1 MFKRKDLKANARKN
15 LNGHYAIFMVAC
27 LFAAFLGV
35 AYTGSLSAIH
45 SFSSTSVDIPEYE
58 GIRTI
63 IGPDF
68 GAVLNSLLTQ
78 DINNAENISSN
89 SISNKQ
95 DTNFHG
101 LELGHSRGV
110 LASIVNSVSSG
121 SILVTIFSGIQKIV
135 GSQNIT
141 YIIFILLTL
150 AMIFLFW
157 MFFINTYKVTFKR
170 LFLEGRLY
178 EKVPMQRFL
187 YLFRV
192 KRLNKSAVTILL
204 QSVFQLLWDLTIIG
218 GVIKRYSYFPVPYIV
233 AENPDIAPL
242 DAINL
247 SRKLM
252 KGHKWECFV
261 LDLSFLGW
269 DILGFLTF
277 GLLSIFYVNPYK
289 ESAYCEYYAYIR
301 KLGIKAKAE
310 NIDKLND
317 VYLYKRAS
325 DKKIKTA
332 YSDIL
337 ELMEKPM
344 PTFKERRGFWKFMA
358 DFFGVIPSYDKSEQD
373 YIEYKERLLKIKSYK
388 MFVEGKTYPARLYP
402 IAEKEKDKKLE
413 FLHYIRHYSICSI
426 ILIFFTICLLGFIW
440 EVSLN
445 LIIEGSFAKKGML
458 HGPWLPI
465 YGSGSIMI
473 LTVLNKL
480 RSKPVLEFSAA
491 IVLCGVVEYFT
502 SLILELAHDGQMW
515 WDYSGY
521 FLNLQGRICAEGL
534 LVFGVGGI
542 AIVYLAAPLLDNLIR
557 KIPLKVAVPVCI
569 ALSMLF
575 LADVG
580 YSSVH
585 PNTGKGITDYDSS
598 DEEELNTVP
607 TDTKTSHN
615 DDLSLSVESGIF
627 IAEEQ
632 DLVLSQTKYSL

>member
-1 MFKRKDLKANARKN
+1 MFTHKDIKANARKN
-15 LNGHYAIFMVAC
+15 LKGHYAIFVIAC

-35 AYTGSLSAIH
+35 AYTGSLSAIQ
-45 SFSSTSVDIPEYE
+45 SFSSANIQISEYE

-63 IGPDF
+63 VGADF
-68 GAVLNSLLTQ
+68 GAVLDSLLEQ
-78 DINNAENISSN
+78 DITNAENISSN
-89 SISNKQ
+89 SLSNKQ

-101 LELGHSRGV
+101 LELGHKRGV
-110 LASIVNSVSSG
+110 LANVINSVSSG

-135 GSQNIT
+135 GSEDIT
-141 YIIFILLTL
+141 YIIFVLLTL
-150 AMIFLFW
+150 AMMLFVW
-157 MFFINTYKVTFKR
+157 LFFISTYKVTYKR
-170 LFLEGRLY
+170 MFLEGRVY

-187 YLFRV
+187 YILKS
-192 KRLNKSAVTILL
+192 KRLRKSAVTMLL
-204 QSVFQLLWDLTIIG
+204 TSTFQFLWDLTIIG
-218 GVIKRYSYFPVPYIV
+218 GVIKRYSYYMVPYIV

-247 SRKLM
+247 SRRLM
-252 KGHKWECFV
+252 KGHKWECFI
-261 LDLSFLGW
+261 LELSFIGW
-269 DILGFLTF
+269 DILGTLTL

-289 ESAYCEYYAYIR
+289 ETTFCEYFARIR
-301 KLGIKAKAE
+301 ALGIQSKAE

-317 VYLYKRAS
+317 VYLYSKAS
-325 DKKIKTA
+325 KNKIEKN

-337 ELMEKPM
+337 ELMKKPV
-344 PTFKERRGFWKFMA
+344 PTYKERKGFRKFMA
-358 DFFGVIPSYDKSEQD
+358 DFFGIIPSYDKSEQE
-373 YIEYKERLLKIKSYK
+373 YIEYKERIVKIKSYK
-388 MFVEGKTYPARLYP
+388 MFLEGKTYPTRLFP

-413 FLHYIRHYSICSI
+413 FLHYTRHYSICSI
-426 ILIFFTICLLGFIW
+426 ILIFFTICLFGFLW

-491 IVLCGVVEYFT
+491 VVLCGVVEYLT
-502 SLILELAHDGQMW
+502 SLILELTHDGQMW
-515 WDYSGY
+515 WNYSGY

-542 AIVYLAAPLLDNLIR
+542 AIVYLFAPLLDNLIR

-580 YSSVH
+580 YSSVN
-585 PNTGKGITDYDSS
+585 PNTGKGVTDYDTG
-598 DEEELNTVP
+598 EEENSSTAP
-607 TDTKTSHN
+607 TDTKTSN
-615 DDLSLSVESGIF
+615 QDDFYLSVESGIF
-627 IAEEQ
+627 NADEQ
-632 DLVLSQTKYSL
+632 DLVLSQTKYSI

>member
-1 MFKRKDLKANARKN
+1 MFKRKDIKANARKN
-15 LNGHYAIFMVAC
+15 LNGHYAIFVIAC

-35 AYTGSLSAIH
+35 TYTSSLSAIQ
-45 SFSSTSVDIPEYE
+45 SFSSTSIEIPEYE
-58 GIRTI
+58 GIRTL

-68 GAVLNSLLTQ
+68 GAVLDSLLSQ
-78 DINNAENISSN
+78 DINNAQNISS
-89 SISNKQ
+89 SSLSNKQ

-101 LELGHSRGV
+101 LELGHRRGV

-135 GSQNIT
+135 GSQNAT
-141 YIIFILLTL
+141 YIIFVLLTL

-157 MFFINTYKVTFKR
+157 MFFINTYKVTLKR
-170 LFLEGRLY
+170 LFLEGRVY

-187 YLFRV
+187 YIFRV
-192 KRLNKSAVTILL
+192 KRLKKSAVTILL
-204 QSVFQLLWDLTIIG
+204 TSAFQFLWDLTIIG
-218 GVIKRYSYFPVPYIV
+218 GVIKKYSYFLVPYIV

-252 KGHKWECFV
+252 NGHKWECFV

-289 ESAYCEYYAYIR
+289 ETTYCEYFTYIR
-301 KLGIKAKAE
+301 KLGIKARIE
-310 NIDKLND
+310 NTDKLTD

-344 PTFKERRGFWKFMA
+344 PNFKERRGFWKFMA
-358 DFFGVIPSYDKSEQD
+358 DFFGIIPSYDKSEHD
-373 YIEYKERLLKIKSYK
+373 YIEYKERLIKIKTYK
-388 MFVEGKTYPARLYP
+388 MFVEGKTYPTRLFP

-413 FLHYIRHYSICSI
+413 FLHYTRHYSICSI
-426 ILIFFTICLLGFIW
+426 ILIFFTICLFGFLW

-491 IVLCGVVEYFT
+491 VVLCGVVEYLT
-502 SLILELAHDGQMW
+502 SLILELTHDGQMW
-515 WDYSGY
+515 WNYSGY

-542 AIVYLAAPLLDNLIR
+542 AIVYLVAPLLDNLIR
-557 KIPLKVAVPVCI
+557 KIPLKIAVPVCI

-580 YSSVH
+580 YSSVN
-585 PNTGKGITDYDSS
+585 PNTGKGVTDYDTG
-598 DEEELNTVP
+598 EEENSSTAP
-607 TDTKTSHN
+607 TDTKTSN
-615 DDLSLSVESGIF
+615 QDDFSLSVESGIF
-627 IAEEQ
+627 NADKQ
-632 DLVLSQTKYSL
+632 DLNKI